1 MSLLLVP
8 ANVSP
13 TSDPVLTPEAISVC
27 VEDDGAGGSLFLNM
41 MGVNNPTVAGAA
53 DLSTFFGR
61 LVTMFPV
68 ARAFRQLYI
77 PSSGESLD
85 ALAGVQIRNNLAVV
99 IYPLSVQEVVL
110 GVGYSGGKVG
120 NVQVPFLELVSSG
133 VGEAGPLIWRVDLQL
148 RHSITD

>member
-8 ANVSP
+8 ASVSP
-13 TSDPVLTPEAISVC
+13 TSDPVLTPEYISVC
-27 VEDDGAGGSLFLNM
+27 VEDDGAGGTLLLNM
-41 MGVNNPTVAGAA
+41 MGVNDPTVSGAK
-53 DLSTFFGR
+53 DLSTFFGK

-77 PSSGESLD
+77 PASGEGLD
-85 ALAGVQIRNNLAVV
+85 SEAAIQIRNNLAVT
-99 IYPLSVQEVVL
+99 IYPLDVQEVVL
-110 GVGYSGGKVG
+110 GVGYSGAKVG